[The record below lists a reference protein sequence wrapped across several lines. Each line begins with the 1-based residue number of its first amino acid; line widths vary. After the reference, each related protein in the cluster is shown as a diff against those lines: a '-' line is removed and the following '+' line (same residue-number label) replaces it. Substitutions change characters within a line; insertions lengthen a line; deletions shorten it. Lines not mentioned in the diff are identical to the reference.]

1 MPSDDR
7 DRIQAFL
14 ERYGAAIGSG
24 DLDTAATCWAVPAL
38 ILADEGAIPVESRDE
53 IEAFFGQA
61 VAAYRSEGL
70 VETRPEIE
78 RIETL
83 SDRLVSVDVRWP
95 AFDAAGAERA
105 SERSR
110 YVLRL
115 GAEDNLEIQVA
126 VTLTAD

>member
-1 MPSDDR
+1 MPSADR

-24 DLDTAATCWAVPAL
+24 DLDTAAAGWAVPAL
-38 ILADEGAIPVESRDE
+38 VLADEGAIPIESRDE

-61 VAAYRSEGL
+61 IASYRIEGL

-78 RIETL
+78 RIDVL

-95 AFDAAGAERA
+95 AFDVTGAERS

-110 YVLRL
+110 YVLRFDAA
-115 GAEDNLEIQVA
+115 GDPQIQVA
-126 VTLTAD
+126 VTLTTD